1 MITQLFGEI
10 DFSSDMIPLQRIKAL
25 YESDFPYLEITPEGT
40 AYLYGIPSEVTVQTP
55 VFSVAEIAE
64 EPIAELYEQE
74 APEEKPVKAIRKK
87 KNHESL

>member
-40 AYLYGIPSEVTVQTP
+40 AYLYGILPELTDQIPVISDQQILEQPDPEPVQ
-55 VFSVAEIAE
+55 VQNQ
-64 EPIAELYEQE
+64 EL
-74 APEEKPVKAIRKK
+74 KTLKAIRKK
-87 KNHESL
+87 KNPESL